1 MKRAYARNV
10 EGSYVSAAMPKEL
23 GCAEHVESWKNRKTL
38 IRSHA
43 RIVTDY
49 TYNATAVAVIVAN
62 MYVKNVHMI
71 RPTSGGSVK
80 ETRNMRSDVGQR
92 REQRHQVEIHRL
104 FKRKAQ
110 KLTNEKERQE
120 AQEQLKT
127 LVLKCLLQF
136 ALRKKQPQSQEHRRC
151 YLL

>member
-38 IRSHA
+38 IRSHV

-71 RPTSGGSVK
+71 GPTYGGSVK
-80 ETRNMRSDVGQR
+80 ETSNMRGDVGQI
-92 REQRHQVEIHRL
+92 REQRHQVNIHRL
-104 FKRKAQ
+104 FKRKTKQ
-110 KLTNEKERQE
+110 FMNQKERQR
-120 AQEQLKT
+120 AQEKFKT
-127 LVLKCLLQF
+127 PVLKCLLQL